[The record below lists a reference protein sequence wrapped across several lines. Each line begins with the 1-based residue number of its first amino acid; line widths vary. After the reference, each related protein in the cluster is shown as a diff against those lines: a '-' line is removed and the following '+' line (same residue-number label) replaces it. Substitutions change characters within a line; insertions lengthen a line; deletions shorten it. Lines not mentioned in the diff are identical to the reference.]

1 MAGIGGSKLTFWHS
15 VANPQTLI
23 KQGLNGVLQNRY
35 RNLLATACQ
44 NWQRTPNLNFELE
57 KPPPGPAKQS
67 QDSPKAHTSNKPT
80 KE

>member
-1 MAGIGGSKLTFWHS
+1 MVGIGNRTPNFWHS
-15 VANPQTLI
+15 VAILQTPV

-44 NWQRTPNLNFELE
+44 SWQRTPNLNFELE
-57 KPPPGPAKQS
+57 TPPPGPAKQS